1 MQQLNGLQQRLE
13 SIYEVDLGYQVADFV
28 ITDPALAQ
36 QLDTSDNPR
45 ASAEKLLVRE
55 DAGELELS
63 LYLDDALLAAWRA
76 GEKGPQALKLADYCT
91 ILEGVSH
98 FVYLCWN
105 ASQGRQVSCLE
116 LEMQAE
122 VDKFIMLVS
131 ALSFQDD
138 GLHPRQLHD
147 WLFDQPNFDH
157 TLSHTEL
164 TRYRDANHF
173 AGKYCHQ
180 LARTHLRKA
189 KFGSSM
195 LNELRR
201 FYRLSFHHKLR
212 RIERLN

>member
-13 SIYEVDLGYQVADFV
+13 TIYEVNLGYQVADFV
-28 ITDPALAQ
+28 ITDATLAQ

-45 ASAEKLLVRE
+45 VSAEKLLVYE
-55 DAGELELS
+55 EAGELSLS
-63 LYLDDALLAAWRA
+63 LYLDDALLTAWD
-76 GEKGPQALKLADYCT
+76 KDDLQAVNLADYCT

-98 FVYLCWN
+98 FLYLCWN
-105 ASQGRQVSCLE
+105 ASQGREVSCLE

-122 VDKFIMLVS
+122 VDKFIMLIS

-147 WLFDQPNFDH
+147 WLFDQPNFDQS
-157 TLSHTEL
+157 LSQTEL

-173 AGKYCHQ
+173 AGKYCRQ
-180 LARTHLRKA
+180 LTRNHLRQTQ
-189 KFGSSM
+189 FDSRM

>member
-13 SIYEVDLGYQVADFV
+13 SIYEVDLGYQITDFV
-28 ITDPALAQ
+28 ITDPVLAQ
-36 QLDTSDNPR
+36 QLDSSDNPR
-45 ASAEKLLVRE
+45 ASTEKLLVRQGE
-55 DAGELELS
+55 DGLELS
-63 LYLDDALLAAWRA
+63 LYLDEALLAGWSHDEEGLKE
-76 GEKGPQALKLADYCT
+76 GEMADFCT

-105 ASQGRQVSCLE
+105 ALQGREVSCLE

-131 ALSFQDD
+131 TLSFQDG

-147 WLFDQPNFDH
+147 WLFEQASFDQM
-157 TLSHTEL
+157 LSQTEL
-164 TRYRDANHF
+164 IRYRDANHF
-173 AGKYCHQ
+173 AGKYCHR
-180 LARTHLRKA
+180 LTRTHLRQT
-189 KFGSSM
+189 GLDSSM

-201 FYRLSFHHKLR
+201 FYRLSLHHKLR